1 MSPGR
6 RSIVP
11 VVLLFTVFSTLE
23 GSLETWG
30 PWGSCSNSCGS
41 GSQSR
46 SRACNNT
53 APLTGGTNC
62 SVTLSET
69 QFCNVHA
76 CSKCLKTHT
85 SGYGTIRTQRVVNSS
100 HECTFIIQQ
109 PQSYVIYLQFQNFH
123 VGNDTVNCTTNYVE
137 IRDGDEEGSPLLGR
151 RYCGTDTPPLLTSS
165 QNMTWIRYVTDG
177 SDIAAG
183 FNATYWRAEPCP
195 TVVLTERN
203 GTFTSPSY
211 PGYYRDYMYCTWK
224 ITAETNNVIRLTFA
238 NFSLESHPDCR
249 YDWVEIL
256 DGATSRGRYCG
267 ESGPGTLTSSSN
279 RVTVTFKTD
288 VSITKPGFSVSYVT
302 YPSSADMS
310 LDYTSKGKVSNSS
323 PGVHVIVTG
332 YDVTATC
339 SYRTPGVS
347 EPKFDWTLGGRD
359 ITTMQSSRRYVI
371 SLANRSDNDPF
382 KFVSSVRIKEILTT
396 ESGQLVCNV
405 TAAGNTINKQVALH
419 VVAKLETTLNPS
431 SSIVSPGSDV
441 NLVCVRRAGYE
452 VPWQAILY
460 PAESAGGQVQDVV
473 VNKTE
478 KDEQANFTIRGV
490 SSTVRYRC
498 NISDSIATA
507 VSNEATIFISE
518 PATRNCLEDED
529 WAETP
534 GGNTAHLSCPQGY
547 ADGGLQYRQCGTNG
561 QWREPDTSQCVRQEL
576 EDLKTTI
583 DQIGT
588 GKTNATTKDVVK
600 KLQNSTGGS
609 RPLLSGDVTAAIDIL
624 DKVANFTVDAKQA
637 PGEGELET
645 FVMIADNVLHAS
657 SDVWQDQTTKALSLV
672 NAVDR
677 MGKASSRT
685 LNSSGSQR
693 PITSNKIVLQVGRS
707 DRNDI
712 MFPTPSQAQNYPEWV
727 TAANNSAF
735 LSKDA
740 IGPGIDEVGYSA
752 VIYRNLSNVF
762 SGQVNQTLPGLSEL
776 SINSPILALSLAL
789 DGDRLLKPVR
799 LTFDHIMVNFSSASC
814 QFLDFSASAKGIW
827 STKGCWVTTS
837 NSNMTV
843 CECDHLT
850 NFAVLMSPYRPAKEV
865 ADVLNVFSIV
875 GCSISIFCLILT
887 LAIYFIFW
895 RYVKSDR
902 SVLLVHM
909 CVVLVLAYVTFLAG
923 VNRVENEIVCTVV
936 AGLLHY
942 LWLVVFFLML
952 CEGIDIFITIVII
965 FPTKSA
971 LAWLLLTAY
980 GVPVIIVGVSMGV
993 TKSQGYGG
1001 TVFCWLS
1008 LEEGLFWAFVGPAVT
1023 ALVANFVVIVIVI
1036 YTLLNSRVM
1045 IKKDKRERAKSVVK
1059 AICVMTPI
1067 LGLSWIFGVMSV
1079 NDDTVVFQILFV
1091 VFNSLQGL
1099 MIFILHCL
1107 LSKQVREGMQHKLRR
1122 YQTNS
1127 KGVDDSSSKY
1137 VTQKQTS
1144 ESNMSS
1150 NDLDRKA
1157 ISPFLQVDRQVQQM
1171 ASKLSMLDS
1180 SKVMALRNPVAGIT
1194 RAPPAQEPP
1203 INIQMN
1209 ESTMDG
1215 RGGAYARSRG
1225 GRFSLSAPYIGI
1237 TPALRNPVYHDAVPA
1252 LSSGYRWV
1260 RVTQSTKPQQH
1271 QRRGQQHPPVRHP
1284 SGPSP
1289 FQQPHPSSFY
1299 RLAASADNV
1308 GSSAE
1313 NVGSSYY
1320 QPFATPKQIHK
1331 RHGKTRQPTQV
1342 DAKPSMLY
1350 HEPPVDYQ

>member
-1 MSPGR
+1 MR
-6 RSIVP
+6 
-11 VVLLFTVFSTLE
+11 
-23 GSLETWG
+23 
-30 PWGSCSNSCGS
+30 
-41 GSQSR
+41 
-46 SRACNNT
+46 
-53 APLTGGTNC
+53 
-62 SVTLSET
+62 
-69 QFCNVHA
+69 
-76 CSKCLKTHT
+76 
-85 SGYGTIRTQRVVNSS
+85 
-100 HECTFIIQQ
+100 
-109 PQSYVIYLQFQNFH
+109 
-123 VGNDTVNCTTNYVE
+123 
-137 IRDGDEEGSPLLGR
+137 
-151 RYCGTDTPPLLTSS
+151 
-165 QNMTWIRYVTDG
+165 
-177 SDIAAG
+177 
-183 FNATYWRAEPCP
+183 
-195 TVVLTERN
+195 
-203 GTFTSPSY
+203 
-211 PGYYRDYMYCTWK
+211 
-224 ITAETNNVIRLTFA
+224 
-238 NFSLESHPDCR
+238 
-249 YDWVEIL
+249 
-256 DGATSRGRYCG
+256 
-267 ESGPGTLTSSSN
+267 
-279 RVTVTFKTD
+279 
-288 VSITKPGFSVSYVT
+288 GFSASYVT
-302 YPSSADMS
+302 YPSSVVSAEIKLTNETWSRDLLDNTSVAFIDLSNKIESAVHNRLGSVLGYVSTKVRSFRGSSVYADIAVTSNQS
-310 LDYTSKGKVSNSS
+310 LSDTGDLETLLSSLVSSGLVGNLAVNSSYFQFYDEAYYIADTFVDYTSKGKVSNSS
-323 PGVHVIVTG
+323 PGVYVIVTG

-339 SYRTPGVS
+339 SSRTPGVS
-347 EPKFDWTLGGRD
+347 QPKFNWTLGGRD
-359 ITTMQSSRRYVI
+359 MTSMQSSGRYVI
-371 SLANRSDNDPF
+371 SRPNRSDNDPF

-405 TAAGNTINKQVALH
+405 TAAGNTISQQVVLQ

-460 PAESAGGQVQDVV
+460 PAESAGGQVQV
-473 VNKTE
+473 VNTTE

-507 VSNEATIFISE
+507 VSNEATIFIPE
-518 PATRNCLEDED
+518 PATRNCSEDED
-529 WAETP
+529 WDKTP

-547 ADGGLQYRQCGTNG
+547 ADGGLQYRQCGKDG

-588 GKTNATTKDVVK
+588 GTTNENTKDVIE
-600 KLQNSTGGS
+600 KLHRSTGGS
-609 RPLLSGDVTAAIDIL
+609 RPLLSGDVIAVVDIL
-624 DKVANFTVDAKQA
+624 DKVANFFVDTNQA
-637 PGEGELET
+637 PGEEEQEN

-657 SDVWQDQTTKALSLV
+657 SGVWQDQTTKALSLV

-677 MGKASSRT
+677 MGKASSRM

-693 PITSNKIVLQVGRS
+693 LITSNKIVLQVGRS
-707 DRNDI
+707 NRSDI
-712 MFPTPSQAQNYPEWV
+712 VFPTPSQTDNYPQWV
-727 TAANNSAF
+727 TAASNSAF

-740 IGPGIDEVGYSA
+740 LNASLGEVGYSA

-762 SGQVNQTLPGLSEL
+762 SGQVNQTLEL

-827 STKGCWVTTS
+827 STKGCRVTKSHST
-837 NSNMTV
+837 MTV

-850 NFAVLMSPYRPAKEV
+850 NFAVLMSPYRPANEV
-865 ADVLNVFSIV
+865 ANVLNVFSIV

-1008 LEEGLFWAFVGPAVT
+1008 LEEGLFWAFVGPAVA

-1036 YTLLNSRVM
+1036 YTMLNSRVM
-1045 IKKDKRERAKSVVK
+1045 IMKEKRERAKSVVK

-1079 NDDTVVFQILFV
+1079 NDDTVVFQVLFV

-1150 NDLDRKA
+1150 NDLDRKTGTV
-1157 ISPFLQVDRQVQQM
+1157 LRRQM
-1171 ASKLSMLDS
+1171 RASDS
-1180 SKVMALRNPVAGIT
+1180 V
-1194 RAPPAQEPP
+1194 
-1203 INIQMN
+1203 
-1209 ESTMDG
+1209 
-1215 RGGAYARSRG
+1215 
-1225 GRFSLSAPYIGI
+1225 
-1237 TPALRNPVYHDAVPA
+1237 H
-1252 LSSGYRWV
+1252 
-1260 RVTQSTKPQQH
+1260 
-1271 QRRGQQHPPVRHP
+1271 
-1284 SGPSP
+1284 
-1289 FQQPHPSSFY
+1289 
-1299 RLAASADNV
+1299 
-1308 GSSAE
+1308 
-1313 NVGSSYY
+1313 
-1320 QPFATPKQIHK
+1320 
-1331 RHGKTRQPTQV
+1331 
-1342 DAKPSMLY
+1342 
-1350 HEPPVDYQ
+1350 